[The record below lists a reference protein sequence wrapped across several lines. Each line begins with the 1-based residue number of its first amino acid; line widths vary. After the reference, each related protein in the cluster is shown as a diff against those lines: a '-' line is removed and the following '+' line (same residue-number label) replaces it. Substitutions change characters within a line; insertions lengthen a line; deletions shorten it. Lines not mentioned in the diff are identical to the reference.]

1 MNEMTNS
8 HILVHEFSYLEPR
21 TLEAALALLAQHGGQ
36 ARPLAGG
43 TDLLVQ
49 LKMERLKP
57 KALVNISKVPG
68 LSGIEQRD
76 DVLWVGA
83 LTPIRALRT
92 ESLIQAWYPALAEA
106 SRAFSTTQVQYMGT
120 VGGNLC
126 NGSPASDSAPAL
138 IAYGAQL
145 ELRALDGLRRLPL
158 EEFFLGPGQTALRPG
173 ELLTGL
179 ALPRPQPGTGA
190 AFLKISRVAADI
202 AKANAAILVV
212 REGEHIADCRLV
224 YGSVAPTP
232 FRARHAESLL
242 IGRPFSPELAA
253 EVARAAAEEV
263 SPINDVR
270 STAWYRRHAVQ
281 VMTFD
286 GLQKAWQ
293 RSAQPAPSV
302 LDEGRLRAGHMVD
315 VPGQTTTSS
324 SGQQEILSLA
334 PGEKRPITLWVNG
347 RKHSVWVGPND
358 LLLNVLREELALTG
372 TKYGCGIGECGAC
385 TVQMDGK
392 PVLACLVLAVAADG
406 HDIVT
411 VEGLQAPDG
420 TLHPLQQA
428 FIDHAAVQ
436 CGFCTPGMLMTAHSL
451 LAEVANPTE
460 DDVRDYLKGN
470 LCRCTGYARIIRAV
484 LGAAEHISA
493 VPEVAAQR

>member
-8 HILVHEFSYLEPR
+8 HILVHEFVYLEPR
-21 TLEAALALLAQHGGQ
+21 TLEAALALLARYGRR

-49 LKMERLKP
+49 LKMERLHP
-57 KALVNISKVPG
+57 EAVVNIGKVPG
-68 LSGIEQRD
+68 LAGIEPRD
-76 DVLWVGA
+76 NAYRVGA
-83 LTPIRALRT
+83 LTSIRALRT
-92 ESLIQAWYPALAEA
+92 DPSIQAYYPALAEA
-106 SRAFSTTQVQYMGT
+106 CRAFSTTQIQYMGT

-126 NGSPASDSAPAL
+126 NGSPASDTAPAL
-138 IAYGAQL
+138 IAYGA
-145 ELRALDGLRRLPL
+145 ELDLRDVARSRRLAA
-158 EEFFLGPGQTALRPG
+158 EAFFLGPGQTALQPG
-173 ELLTGL
+173 ELLTGVI
-179 ALPRPQPGTGA
+179 LPRPRPGTGA

-202 AKANAAILVV
+202 AKANAAILLV
-212 REGEHIADCRLV
+212 RDGEHVADCRLV

-242 IGRPFSPELAA
+242 IGRPFSPALAT
-253 EVARAAAEEV
+253 EVAHAAAEEI
-263 SPINDVR
+263 SPIDDVR
-270 STAWYRRHAVQ
+270 STAWYRRQAVR

-286 GLQKAWQ
+286 GLHMAWQ
-293 RSAQPAPSV
+293 RSMQPIPSPAG
-302 LDEGRLRAGHMVD
+302 DGRLR
-315 VPGQTTTSS
+315 QSS
-324 SGQQEILSLA
+324 MLNNLEQAPAASPEQEAALALA

-347 RKHSVWVGPND
+347 CKHSVWVSPTD

-385 TVQMDGK
+385 TVQMDGR

-406 HDIVT
+406 HQIVT

-436 CGFCTPGMLMTAHSL
+436 CGYCTPGMLMTAKSL
-451 LAEVANPTE
+451 LAEVASPTE

-484 LGAAEHISA
+484 LGAAEQMSA
-493 VPEVAAQR
+493 PPHAAGER